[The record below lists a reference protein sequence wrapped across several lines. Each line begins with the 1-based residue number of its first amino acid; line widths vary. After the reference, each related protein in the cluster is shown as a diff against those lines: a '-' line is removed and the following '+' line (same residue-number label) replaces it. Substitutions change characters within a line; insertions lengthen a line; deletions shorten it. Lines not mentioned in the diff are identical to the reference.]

1 MRPCYLAGFMGRN
14 VEPNNDYCTDHRYC
28 HRLKIKC
35 VATVVLVLCAV
46 TKHWHPSAA
55 VIHQLLADKYE
66 AWQPS
71 AELDR
76 NVGINRGTFGHTAD
90 CNVLEAGL
98 SALNSSLSRKSLT
111 SLLGRTP
118 EIPFAHF
125 ADRYPSL
132 SVAIGWT
139 HFALTGRSSFARK
152 GLSGSLRHDDGCK
165 HTDPTVLH
173 SYIFLS
179 PCYGTAK

>member
-1 MRPCYLAGFMGRN
+1 M
-14 VEPNNDYCTDHRYC
+14 
-28 HRLKIKC
+28 
-35 VATVVLVLCAV
+35 
-46 TKHWHPSAA
+46 KHGNLH
-55 VIHQLLADKYE
+55 
-66 AWQPS
+66 

-152 GLSGSLRHDDGCK
+152 GLSGSLRRDEGCK
-165 HTDPTVLH
+165 HTDPTVT
-173 SYIFLS
+173 YFFLLVMAL
-179 PCYGTAK
+179 PNKTN

>member
-1 MRPCYLAGFMGRN
+1 M
-14 VEPNNDYCTDHRYC
+14 
-28 HRLKIKC
+28 
-35 VATVVLVLCAV
+35 
-46 TKHWHPSAA
+46 
-55 VIHQLLADKYE
+55 IHQLLADKYE

-139 HFALTGRSSFARK
+139 HFAPDRQKFI
-152 GLSGSLRHDDGCK
+152 CK
-165 HTDPTVLH
+165 E
-173 SYIFLS
+173 
-179 PCYGTAK
+179 GTEWILET